1 MEFVPSFIFIWRCFN
16 IKNIKLLIEEP
27 LNKIGLTVYEI
38 KYQKAKPNT
47 LFITLESLNNAVVDL
62 NKVVEATHIISP
74 IIDENDVIKEQY
86 VLDVSSKERGN

>member
-1 MEFVPSFIFIWRCFN
+1 MEFVPSFIFIWRCFI

-27 LNKIGLTVYEI
+27 LNKIGLTVYEV

>member
-1 MEFVPSFIFIWRCFN
+1 MEVFI

-27 LNKIGLTVYEI
+27 LNKIGFTVYEI

-47 LFITLESLNNAVVDL
+47 LFITLESLNNDVVDL
-62 NKVVEATHIISP
+62 DKVVEATHIISP

>member
-1 MEFVPSFIFIWRCFN
+1 MEVFI

-38 KYQKAKPNT
+38 QYQKAKPNT
-47 LFITLESLNNAVVDL
+47 LFITLESLNNDVVDL

>member
-1 MEFVPSFIFIWRCFN
+1 MEVFI

-47 LFITLESLNNAVVDL
+47 LFITLESLNNDVVVDL
-62 NKVVEATHIISP
+62 DKVVEATHIISP